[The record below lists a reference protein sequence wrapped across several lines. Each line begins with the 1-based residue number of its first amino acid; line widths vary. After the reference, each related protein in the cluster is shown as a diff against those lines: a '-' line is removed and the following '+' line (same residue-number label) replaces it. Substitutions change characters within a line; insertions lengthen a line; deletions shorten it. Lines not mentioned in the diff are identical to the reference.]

1 VSAAVN
7 APGQLKP
14 NDGPSILKTVE
25 ERPNTLYSAQNHS
38 LRTYRE
44 TQIRTA
50 SQGSLIVMLYD
61 ETLRRIRL
69 AVGLIQNGATSDIEA
84 IGQHLTKAQDIV
96 TELMVSLDFERGGDI
111 ARNLFS
117 IYMFANRQLMQA
129 NLKKEAEAL
138 EKVHTLLAEL
148 RSAWVEVA
156 TKGEPETA
164 AGATGVNIA
173 G

>member
-1 VSAAVN
+1 MH
-7 APGQLKP
+7 
-14 NDGPSILKTVE
+14 
-25 ERPNTLYSAQNHS
+25 SAQNYS
-38 LRTYRE
+38 LRSYRE

-61 ETLRRIRL
+61 ETLRPIRL
-69 AVGLIQNGATSDIEA
+69 AIGLLVDGAASEIEA

-111 ARNLFS
+111 ARSLFS
-117 IYMFANRQLMQA
+117 IYMFANRELMQA
-129 NLKKEAEAL
+129 NLKKEVDSL
-138 EKVHTLLAEL
+138 EKVHELLGDL

-156 TKGEPETA
+156 SKGEPETA
-164 AGATGVNIA
+164 TGATGVNLA

>member
-1 VSAAVN
+1 MH
-7 APGQLKP
+7 
-14 NDGPSILKTVE
+14 
-25 ERPNTLYSAQNHS
+25 SAQP
-38 LRTYRE
+38 LKTYRE

-61 ETLRRIRL
+61 ESLRRIRQ
-69 AVGLIQNGATSDIEA
+69 AIGLLEKAGTGDIEA

-111 ARNLFS
+111 ARSLFS
-117 IYMFANRQLMQA
+117 IYMFANRELMQA
-129 NLKKEAEAL
+129 NMKKDSGAL
-138 EKVHTLLAEL
+138 ERVHGLLMEL

-156 TKGEPETA
+156 AKGEPQTVE
-164 AGATGVNIA
+164 GGSGVNIA